1 MLWISEWFLHLYLQ
15 FQPPSWTPDSRT
27 CVLTYPLESPTGIS
41 SLVSKT
47 KLFLVHLPSLQAPR
61 THTGVVISENGTSV
75 SLKLFRAKNKNILHI
90 APYSIF
96 LHQQLLLPLYL
107 QHKFWMRPLLIPC
120 TAGSLV
126 QYTLTSS
133 PGFHSPL
140 VTGLLLTLW
149 STVVYFPLKIS
160 RSYHG
165 LQVWALALDHLC
177 PQLPPLSTPATRLF
191 SEEVVMGWI
200 VLPQSS
206 YVEDLTPSISECG
219 TGSGES
225 LKKSLS

>member
-1 MLWISEWFLHLYLQ
+1 MSTIIADRLSHSYC
-15 FQPPSWTPDSRT
+15 PKPN
-27 CVLTYPLESPTGIS
+27 S
-41 SLVSKT
+41 SLYISPACRYHVHIQVLSFQKMA
-47 KLFLVHLPSLQAPR
+47 LVSLQ
-61 THTGVVISENGTSV
+61 
-75 SLKLFRAKNKNILHI
+75 LFRAKNKNILHI
-90 APYSIF
+90 ASYSMF
-96 LHQQLLLPLYL
+96 LHQQLLLPLYP

-165 LQVWALALDHLC
+165 LQVWALALDHPC

-191 SEEVVMGWI
+191 SEEVVTGWI

-206 YVEDLTPSISECG
+206 YVEDLTPSTSECG
-219 TGSGES
+219 TVSGES